1 MMSLSLFDLPPE
13 IRLRIYEN
21 LLGLPEPITFVNEPA
36 TPNSLCLWKAYGLCP
51 AILQTCKKIHHEAG
65 PLLYSRNHFQ
75 FPAIWHDESSFEV
88 INITPFV
95 RQIGKWNLCQI
106 RYIRLPFP
114 SFYEYSVLAAEGADL
129 DLRKSFDHVRD
140 SFIGLH
146 TVEMI
151 LYGVLSPE
159 SLYYTTGSELIKLI
173 DTCLRASISL
183 ESIMVHVSRDND
195 LENRMIKKMRE
206 YGWKIETGK
215 AEEKPEKIE
224 LYYDDWGRPWE
235 SVEAYDSHM
244 YEIEKRREQ
253 EEWLEDYWSRRNDPY
268 WRNDSDFD

>member
-1 MMSLSLFDLPPE
+1 
-13 IRLRIYEN
+13 
-21 LLGLPEPITFVNEPA
+21 
-36 TPNSLCLWKAYGLCP
+36 
-51 AILQTCKKIHHEAG
+51 
-65 PLLYSRNHFQ
+65 
-75 FPAIWHDESSFEV
+75 
-88 INITPFV
+88 
-95 RQIGKWNLCQI
+95 
-106 RYIRLPFP
+106 
-114 SFYEYSVLAAEGADL
+114 
-129 DLRKSFDHVRD
+129 
-140 SFIGLH
+140 
-146 TVEMI
+146 MI

-159 SLYYTTGSELIKLI
+159 SLYYTTRSELIKLI

-195 LENRMIKKMRE
+195 LENRMIMKMRE